1 MGAGLIVALP
11 ANKCGLV
18 ETARVV
24 RYLAGQSAGQCG
36 PCVFG
41 LPAIA
46 GELDAL
52 AAGGEPNMAQLSR
65 WLDQVDGRGACS
77 HPDGVVR
84 LVRSAMPVFAD
95 EVDRHRK
102 GWCCATGDGG
112 PILPVDRGGPR

>member
-1 MGAGLIVALP
+1 MGAGLIIALP
-11 ANKCGLV
+11 VDKCGLV

-41 LPAIA
+41 LPAVA

-52 AAGGEPNMAQLSR
+52 AAGGEFNTAQLSR

-84 LVRSAMPVFAD
+84 LVRSAVRVFAG
-95 EVDRHRK
+95 EVNRHRT
-102 GWCCATGDGG
+102 GWCCATGGGG
-112 PILPVDRGGPR
+112 PILPIRKGDLR